1 MGLKEYTNIINII
14 NKYQILDCREERVTH
29 STADSKNS
37 WLLAHLDAVQVPFFC
52 HLVKH
57 LLPYWVVA
65 VERRGWGWRRG
76 ELGQPTSVYI
86 KAGHPIENNCF
97 ERQLWVVW
105 FGHPIKE
112 MCPGSFRPLHATECF
127 NYLLV
132 KPLKDRVLAFKSG
145 ARAFN
150 LSWPKNGSVSIG
162 GSCV

>member
-1 MGLKEYTNIINII
+1 MQWNAEDGADGEANWDNQQASISKLGIQSKTIALKDNYG
-14 NKYQILDCREERVTH
+14 
-29 STADSKNS
+29 
-37 WLLAHLDAVQVPFFC
+37 
-52 HLVKH
+52 
-57 LLPYWVVA
+57 VA
-65 VERRGWGWRRG
+65 
-76 ELGQPTSVYI
+76 
-86 KAGHPIENNCF
+86 
-97 ERQLWVVW
+97 W